1 MTRKFNLYR
10 SIDLGFHIKLDNNA
24 CNAIYVKMHFW
35 KSASTNEDVI
45 YFVLVTLNYAYAAHP
60 RESS

>member
-10 SIDLGFHIKLDNNA
+10 SIDLGFHIKNE
-24 CNAIYVKMHFW
+24 CNAIYLCKNAFLEKCIHQRRC
-35 KSASTNEDVI
+35 DI
-45 YFVLVTLNYAYAAHP
+45 VLVTLNHAYAAHP